1 MCARDVPG
9 DTHRNLNVDATYSDM
24 TFKHVLVPIWL
35 VSYVY
40 GSKSYQVLV
49 NGQTGQIAGDR
60 PYSFWKI
67 FFLVLGIA
75 ALVGLFALVAAAKR

>member
-1 MCARDVPG
+1 M
-9 DTHRNLNVDATYSDM
+9 LNTRYKTSCSAAFSKQFYSDM
-24 TFKHVLVPIWL
+24 TFKHVLVPVWL

-40 GSKSYQVLV
+40 GRKSYQVLV
-49 NGQTGQIAGDR
+49 NGHTGLIAGDR

-75 ALVGLFALVAAAKR
+75 AVVGLFLLIASAKQ